1 MERGCHMQLLQGFS
15 AWYFVYC
22 IVIVRPL
29 LAPQELADGLV
40 GQGGAV
46 GGTSEEGDVTG
57 SGGTAP
63 EVDSGVT
70 GSGKSP
76 ER

>member
-1 MERGCHMQLLQGFS
+1 MHYILLQVGLYI
-15 AWYFVYC
+15 A
-22 IVIVRPL
+22 RPL
-29 LAPQELADGLV
+29 FTPVLAPQELADGLV

-46 GGTSEEGDVTG
+46 GGTSEEGDAAG
-57 SGGTAP
+57 SGGTPPAEDP
-63 EVDSGVT
+63 GVT